1 MIKVKKRVVATS
13 ATVVAVAAIAATVG
27 TTIPKTSA
35 TPTNQIIT
43 PNVDVQTPE
52 PTNGTADIITEAK
65 PSMLPVTQSENKKS
79 AGTSVAAVTQNTDNT
94 ERQIV
99 IPGEDMVTLVNTV
112 VRSED
117 VKPEPKPKEN
127 KQGTKEENPEDGE
140 KADDKEKPI
149 IEQPREP
156 DGDDKTETPGDTD
169 KAGIEEPSN
178 TGEDD
183 KTETDDIEE
192 AKKQRLEEL
201 ATALGIAEDALDEAK
216 AVQVLAVLDENKALE
231 EYTSAKAAVIT
242 AREDLDRF
250 IKEHEEAVEE
260 ETSYQKILDAKKAV
274 LDAAVTEY
282 NEVVEKY
289 ELVSA
294 YTDANNAYQTAAENL
309 EDALNKKSEA
319 TAAVEKATSEYQDAV
334 DAKTSADLVLITA
347 TEKKES
353 AEQELKE
360 AKAARDQAVAVLVS
374 AKGNNAEAQ
383 KALQE
388 ANQAVVTARGNV
400 DAAKEKYEAAQEASA
415 SAGVSVTDAQK
426 AYDDA
431 CDALQEAQAVIAQ
444 GTLGFFNS
452 NAGSEN
458 NDAAEVL
465 NYVFE
470 MQEEG
475 INKGIK
481 INGEEL
487 EFKEHMYTNLGAEND
502 ATNLDNMRRSIQ
514 LMKEL
519 NDIRA
524 GEGLEPLMVTDA
536 MMAISEV
543 QANIEYGLYVDYNQ
557 FMHNTGIT
565 SKYGVGENMAG
576 ITSETTDPF
585 IGWYYDEKAVSV
597 YMTEHGISNAYS
609 AYKLMLDEGY
619 DFRGYSVSSLGHYK
633 NIQKD
638 YEITGMGV
646 RYKEADAESIRKS
659 GIATNNFAK
668 LYGDETAVTYTVEEY
683 EALFEAYYQKV
694 NGDVTTAQE
703 SVEKAKAELDAALAA
718 ESDAA
723 EVIAKLATAETEYS
737 NALKDLADAEANA
750 EVKAEIAEQTQA
762 ALSEATET
770 ADTAESAVQEAETDL
785 EIASTEFDEATVNA
799 ADAQTALATAEETKQ
814 NTEETLEEVETEVA
828 EKQSIADEAEEDLT
842 QATEN
847 ISELSEEEIESG
859 TEIVDKA
866 KEKVDVAQNDVD
878 EATENVETA
887 QQKVQETA
895 ATVEAGEQAV
905 KEAEATETKTKET
918 YDEATKARKEADTEV
933 EKKEKE
939 VSEIKESIEG
949 VDAMSPIGFDETTVV
964 DGMQYYYISET
975 EKQYALETA

>member
-1 MIKVKKRVVATS
+1 MRKLKKRIVATS
-13 ATVVAVAAIAATVG
+13 ATVVTAAAIAAAVG

-43 PNVDVQTPE
+43 PNVVVQTPE
-52 PTNGTADIITEAK
+52 SSSGTAGINTETE
-65 PSMLPVTQSENKKS
+65 PSAYPVTKNENKKP
-79 AGTSVAAVTQNTDNT
+79 ADTAPAAAVRNTDNT
-94 ERQIV
+94 ERTFIV
-99 IPGEDMVTLVNTV
+99 SGEDTIMPINTV
-112 VRSED
+112 VRREEGKPDLKPSEEKKD
-117 VKPEPKPKEN
+117 NE
-127 KQGTKEENPEDGE
+127 EENPVEDT
-140 KADDKEKPI
+140 KSDDKEKPTV
-149 IEQPREP
+149 EQPGEP
-156 DGDDKTETPGDTD
+156 GGDDKAETPGDTGKD
-169 KAGIEEPSN
+169 DIDEPS
-178 TGEDD
+178 TPDEGD
-183 KTETDDIEE
+183 KTETDPIEE

-201 ATALGIAEDALDEAK
+201 AVALGIAEEALDEAK
-216 AVQVLAVLDENKALE
+216 AVQVLAALDENKALE

-250 IKEHEEAVEE
+250 VKEHDDAIKEEA
-260 ETSYQKILDAKKAV
+260 SYQKILDAKKAV

-319 TAAVEKATSEYQDAV
+319 TAAVEKATSEYQEAV

-388 ANQAVVTARGNV
+388 ANQAVETARGNA

-415 SAGVSVTDAQK
+415 AAGVSVTEAQK
-426 AYDDA
+426 AYDNA
-431 CDALQEAQAVIAQ
+431 CAALQEAQAVIAQ

-458 NDAAEVL
+458 NEAAEVL

-475 INKGIK
+475 INRGIK
-481 INGEEL
+481 VNGEEL
-487 EFKEHMYTNLGAEND
+487 IFKEHMYTNLGAEND
-502 ATNLDNMRRSIQ
+502 TTNLDNMRRSIE

-519 NDIRA
+519 NAIRA
-524 GEGLEPLMVTDA
+524 GEGLEPLKVTDA

-557 FMHNTGIT
+557 FMHNSGIT
-565 SKYGVGENMAG
+565 AKYGVGENMAG

-585 IGWYYDEKAVSV
+585 IGWYYDEKAVSE
-597 YMTEHGISNAYS
+597 YMGEHGISNAYN
-609 AYKLMLDEGY
+609 AYKQMLDEGY

-633 NIQKD
+633 NILKD

-683 EALFEAYYQKV
+683 EALFEDYYQKV
-694 NGDVTTAQE
+694 NGDVATAQE
-703 SVEKAKAELDAALAA
+703 SVDKAKAELDAALAA

-750 EVKAEIAEQTQA
+750 AVKAETAEQTQA
-762 ALSEATET
+762 VLDEATVT
-770 ADTAESAVQEAETDL
+770 ADVAESTVQEAETDL
-785 EIASTEFDEATVNA
+785 EIASTEFDEATMNA
-799 ADAQTALATAEETKQ
+799 ADAQTALDTAEEVRRSA
-814 NTEETLEEVETEVA
+814 EETLDETETEVA
-828 EKQSIADEAEEDLT
+828 EKQVITAETEEELT
-842 QATEN
+842 QA
-847 ISELSEEEIESG
+847 IASVSELSEEEIESA
-859 TEIVDKA
+859 TEAVDEA
-866 KEKVDVAQNDVD
+866 KEKVDGAQTKVD
-878 EATENVETA
+878 EATGNVEAA
-887 QQKVQETA
+887 QQKVQETETA
-895 ATVEAGEQAV
+895 VEAGTQTLE
-905 KEAEATETKTKET
+905 EAETKET
-918 YDEATKARKEADTEV
+918 QAKESYEEATKARKEADADV

-939 VSEIKESIEG
+939 VGEIKESIEG
-949 VDAMSPIGFDETTVV
+949 VDTMIPIGFEEATRV
-964 DGMQYYYISET
+964 DRNIV
-975 EKQYALETA
+975 A